1 MLHTVYIYIYLIIDA
16 RFNLIY
22 KRKIFLAIS
31 IFYDYPFDYPFL
43 NNPNN
48 FDP

>member
-1 MLHTVYIYIYLIIDA
+1 MLHAVYIYIYLIIDA

-31 IFYDYPFDYPFL
+31 IFYALIPSIIRF
-43 NNPNN
+43 
-48 FDP
+48 